1 MPNKISGNDLL
12 RMALANDHI
21 SVPPEAIDALKPAK
35 RHSKYGNVPCE
46 FDGLRFASKAEMAR
60 YGELRLLQM
69 TGAISNLTTQPV
81 FELAGKV
88 KYKGDFMY
96 VENGR
101 TICEDVKGGDATMTA
116 VFRVKWKQAI
126 ERYPD
131 VEFRLIRS

>member
-1 MPNKISGNDLL
+1 MKLFDREVSEDVYSLNKH
-12 RMALANDHI
+12 LAVD
-21 SVPPEAIDALKPAK
+21 VATK
-35 RHSKYGNVPCE
+35 RHSKYGNVPCT

-81 FELAGKV
+81 FQLAGKV
-88 KYKGDFMY
+88 KYIGDFLY

-101 TICEDVKGGDATMTA
+101 TICEDVKGGKGTQTA

-131 VEFRLIRS
+131 VQFRLVSS